1 MSHSSKVAPRGRLRW
16 MGPTEMRLIVEL
28 VRLPLPIAVDQLVVD
43 DAPAAVDMA
52 EEVPV
57 DKKGTLIK

>member
-1 MSHSSKVAPRGRLRW
+1 